1 MASHEGTDQATPED
15 TGQVQHSGA
24 TSSDAEV
31 KSKILQRISEEI
43 ASRTAE
49 DGFETLA
56 DPYYKSGG
64 NPYYYKR

>member
-1 MASHEGTDQATPED
+1 MEVAMATTEDADQAPYSDATP
-15 TGQVQHSGA
+15 
-24 TSSDAEV
+24 SDAEV

-43 ASRTAE
+43 ASRVAE

-64 NPYYYKR
+64 NPYYYKN